1 MRHAILVVG
10 SKAQD
15 ALPAPTLAL
24 TDNETVRMSTWY
36 ANLAQSGEARLTWYA
51 NAKQVREARLLD
63 DEPSLLLR
71 AVLAPLLAY
80 RFYNLVHS
88 TKLWGGRRPLLLLRG
103 RGLTSRIAARAGS
116 WGGGDVVKADLDDE
130 RPLGPTRFILEA
142 DGKLRMRGD

>member
-24 TDNETVRMSTWY
+24 TDNEAVRMSTWY
-36 ANLAQSGEARLTWYA
+36 ANARQDR
-51 NAKQVREARLLD
+51 KARLLD

-71 AVLAPLLAY
+71 VVLAPILAY
-80 RFYNLVHS
+80 RFYNLVHN
-88 TKLWGGRRPLLLLRG
+88 TKLWGGKRPLLLLRG
-103 RGLTSRIAARAGS
+103 RGLASRLAARAGS

-130 RPLGPTRFILEA
+130 RPLGATRFILEA
-142 DGKLRMRGD
+142 DGKLRMRGGS

>member
-15 ALPAPTLAL
+15 ALPAPSLVL

-36 ANLAQSGEARLTWYA
+36 AN
-51 NAKQVREARLLD
+51 AKQVGDARLLD
-63 DEPSLLLR
+63 DEPSLLVR

-80 RFYNLVHS
+80 RFYNLVHN
-88 TKLWGGRRPLLLLRG
+88 TRLWGGKRPLLLLRG
-103 RGLTSRIAARAGS
+103 RGMTSRIAARAGS
-116 WGGGDVVKADLDDE
+116 WGGGDVVKADLNDE

-142 DGKLRMRGD
+142 SGKLRMRGES

>member
-15 ALPAPTLAL
+15 ALPAPSLAL
-24 TDNETVRMSTWY
+24 TDNEAVRMS
-36 ANLAQSGEARLTWYA
+36 TWYA

-63 DEPSLLLR
+63 DEPSLLVR

-80 RFYNLVHS
+80 RFYNLVHN
-88 TKLWGGRRPLLLLRG
+88 TRLWGGRRPLLLLRG

-116 WGGGDVVKADLDDE
+116 WGGGDAVKVDLDDE

-142 DGKLRMRGD
+142 DGKLRMRGES

>member
-24 TDNETVRMSTWY
+24 TDDETVRMSTWY
-36 ANLAQSGEARLTWYA
+36 AS
-51 NAKQVREARLLD
+51 AKQVREARLLD
-63 DEPSLLLR
+63 DEPSVLLR
-71 AVLAPLLAY
+71 VVLTPLLAY
-80 RFYNLVHS
+80 RFYNLVHN
-88 TKLWGGRRPLLLLRG
+88 TKLWGGKRPLLLLRG

-116 WGGGDVVKADLDDE
+116 WGGGDVVKADLNDE

-142 DGKLRMRGD
+142 DGKLRMRGES